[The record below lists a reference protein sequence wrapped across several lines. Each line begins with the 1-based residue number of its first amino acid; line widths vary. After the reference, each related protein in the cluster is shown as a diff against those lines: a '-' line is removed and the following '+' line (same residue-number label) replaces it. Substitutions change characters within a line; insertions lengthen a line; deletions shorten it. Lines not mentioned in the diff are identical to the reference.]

1 MDVIYGV
8 QKLVYYMLM
17 HDLTI
22 LIIPYK
28 PFTSLPLA
36 ILVFN
41 KINTT

>member
-1 MDVIYGV
+1 MDAMYEV
-8 QKLVYYMLM
+8 QKLVYYMLI

-22 LIIPYK
+22 LTPYR

-41 KINTT
+41 KLNTT

>member
-1 MDVIYGV
+1 MDAMYGV
-8 QKLVYYMLM
+8 QKVVYYMLM

-22 LIIPYK
+22 LTPYK

-41 KINTT
+41 KLNTT